1 MSIQQLSDN
10 ELIQNYIN
18 GNEEALS
25 VLVNRHKRRIFSYI
39 YIITKNRTL
48 TEDVFQDTFFKVI
61 QTFKKG
67 QYNDEGKFLPW
78 ILRIAKNLII
88 DHFRRVKKMPSISY
102 IINEEGDE
110 TSIFDIIPNDDVNS
124 VKNSEE
130 ISLFK
135 KQIRMVVNELPSE
148 QKEVVIM
155 RTYYDMSFKEIAEMT
170 NVSINTSLGRMRYAM
185 INLKKVLEEKNISMS
200 VL

>member
-1 MSIQQLSDN
+1 M
-10 ELIQNYIN
+10 
-18 GNEEALS
+18 
-25 VLVNRHKRRIFSYI
+25 
-39 YIITKNRTL
+39 
-48 TEDVFQDTFFKVI
+48 
-61 QTFKKG
+61 
-67 QYNDEGKFLPW
+67 
-78 ILRIAKNLII
+78 
-88 DHFRRVKKMPSISY
+88 
-102 IINEEGDE
+102 
-110 TSIFDIIPNDDVNS
+110 NS
-124 VKNSEE
+124 AKNSEE